1 MRGRSL
7 FDGGLSCGETGDG
20 DTEGRAA
27 DVAEADVMT
36 ELHRV
41 RIATVLPADTAGQVG
56 ARATS
61 TFDGHT
67 DELAH
72 TFLVELLEW
81 VYA

>member
-7 FDGGLSCGETGDG
+7 FDSSLGSGETSDG

-41 RIATVLPADTAGQVG
+41 RIATMFAADTAG
-56 ARATS
+56 
-61 TFDGHT
+61 
-67 DELAH
+67 
-72 TFLVELLEW
+72 
-81 VYA
+81 

>member
-7 FDGGLSCGETGDG
+7 FDSGLSGGETSDG

-41 RIATVLPADTAGQVG
+41 RIATVLPADTAG
-56 ARATS
+56 
-61 TFDGHT
+61 
-67 DELAH
+67 
-72 TFLVELLEW
+72 
-81 VYA
+81 